1 MKAPLSLA
9 KIALMAATA
18 VAAVTLLIYELVL
31 VARLAAGGPGHIGS
45 DVIRYAYVLAFL
57 SACGATLILGA
68 SAYRRVNKLRFLVAV
83 LASIATLLWL
93 VLHLG
98 GAVFS
103 HESMFA
109 SKFSASNSNT
119 AAGSHLRPNNSFK
132 PKPLRGS
139 A

>member
-1 MKAPLSLA
+1 
-9 KIALMAATA
+9 MAATA
-18 VAAVTLLIYELVL
+18 VAAITLLAYELAL
-31 VARLAAGGPGHIGS
+31 VARIAAGGPGHIGS

-68 SAYRRVNKLRFLVAV
+68 SSYRHVNKLRLLVVA
-83 LASIATLLWL
+83 LASVATLLWL
-93 VLHLG
+93 GLHLG

-109 SKFSASNSNT
+109 SKLSASSSST